1 MRRLTALAGGIVV
14 LALAATTAAFAAG
27 ASGSSKAMP
36 FTFYLTHYT
45 LVPNASHPT
54 GVHYGNDGHPSA
66 KAPDGSTIALS
77 GKGGWDPAASTA
89 TGGGQYKITNKSGKV
104 TQRGTW
110 QATSFVSFLQL
121 RGWWP
126 KGFKE
131 HHWQGP
137 PGSASFS
144 GILALH
150 VSLSGQGRGL
160 LKLYCLMPGTPK
172 PKGFATD
179 GLTLTGKRLHYT
191 KQIQSYEGV
200 MYYTK

>member
-14 LALAATTAAFAAG
+14 LALAATAAAFAAG
-27 ASGSSKAMP
+27 ASGANNAMP

-45 LVPNASHPT
+45 LVPNASHPN
-54 GVHYGNDGHPSA
+54 GVHYGNNGHPSA
-66 KAPDGSTIALS
+66 IGPDGSTIALS
-77 GKGGWDPAASTA
+77 GNGGWDPAASTA
-89 TGGGQYKITNKSGKV
+89 TGGGRYSITNKSGKV

-110 QATSFVSFLQL
+110 QATGFVSFLQL
-121 RGWWP
+121 GGWWP

-131 HHWQGP
+131 YHWQGP

-144 GILALH
+144 GILALR

-160 LKLYCLMPGTPK
+160 LKLFCLMPGTPK

-179 GLTLTGKRLHYT
+179 GLTLIGPRLHYT